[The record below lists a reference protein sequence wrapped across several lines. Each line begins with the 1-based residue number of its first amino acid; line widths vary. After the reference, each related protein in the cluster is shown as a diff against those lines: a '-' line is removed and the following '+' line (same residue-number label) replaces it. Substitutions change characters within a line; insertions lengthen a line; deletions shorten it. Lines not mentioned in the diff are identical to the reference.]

1 MQRGMLYLT
10 KEETKALLS
19 NFDLNRY
26 QGSSLFN
33 KLSSLASNQDKND
46 EIGILLSEEEVEI
59 ILDEIG
65 FVDETEN
72 PQLASALKKLM
83 ELMSSFRE

>member
-1 MQRGMLYLT
+1 MYLT

-26 QGSSLFN
+26 QGSPLFN